1 MERVYAARSH
11 TSARSAFLCDF
22 YRSRSP
28 SRVLN
33 TILNTISLASNFTP
47 QETRGPLAMM
57 PVEAMSAAA
66 ARCTYRSK
74 SSREGVDRGA
84 WRVALLLASCLLV
97 SSFGVAE
104 SSCVANVEPSTYD
117 LRVGE
122 VEVDR
127 LHRQDVG
134 LDLGGVIEQN
144 QFGRSIALHGD
155 TMVAIAALRINDD
168 ENSQDKVSNRYEYG
182 IRLYVRKVPGDKTSG
197 WREHWQSPFLDS
209 FREADEIAVHGDT
222 FVVTKTANWPTRIMT
237 FTRKVPGDVN
247 SEWES
252 TSFHDNGVPNI
263 HSVSIHEH
271 TLVVGYDVDNDSN
284 NGNNQVAVFRRASLQ
299 GVWEPSAVPLARPSD
314 LGGPFQPMRS
324 WAEHVRVHGDT
335 VVVSERLYSVD
346 GTSSLKYDRGRVCI
360 YSYNTGA
367 WVLDPPECVQPD
379 WTLLE
384 QSMPDAY
391 QGHPHFGYS
400 IDIDGDTIVAG
411 GFGTCSNRGAAW
423 VFQRRKDSA
432 AGYKWVQTSTLFAA
446 DTASDTIGDRFGI
459 SVAIDGGTI
468 AVSSESDKSEDS
480 TYDQPPGAIYI
491 FTVDVAGSW
500 IPRGKI
506 WPHSTLYQRRTWGSG
521 TSPTSPYSQSNYAN
535 KIAMRDGTLV
545 VAASNYKPD
554 ATGSD
559 TGALFV
565 YSLPG
570 TNEFEKNFAA
580 EEIAA
585 LPETSNERFDFDPL
599 PASKGQLGY
608 PVRIDMDEDFLVIAG
623 RHEGKDKVFVYARDN
638 RTLIA
643 ELLPS
648 DATQGNDWIGF
659 GASVAIS
666 NGIVVVSHIEGK
678 NYFDCGGRIGA
689 VYVYKISSSTTG
701 IKTEDQKLLPGPD
714 PCAYYAINANYAHHN
729 NGPFGTSVAI
739 DGDTIVV
746 GAPRA
751 SIDYDGDGVM
761 NNTNVGYLHGTVHI
775 YTRDNSTWTWRR
787 ELRASEMQQV
797 EPSWDSNVIHLDG
810 EQDQWS
816 PAFGYSVGVSGH
828 TIVVSSYGENAEIDY
843 ANDAI
848 GGDVGSAYV
857 FTRSSSDPPN
867 WAPRAW
873 LTVRDE
879 HPSNLMGSSCAID
892 GDTIAVGAQNQDTD
906 SHGAVHVFYRD
917 VPGDPN
923 SGWTQVEKLR
933 GEHDLP
939 HGQANDVQ
947 LKLGASVDIY
957 GDVIIAGGVMGNVG
971 SAGAAYIFTR
981 DRPGVSSSTWTQRD
995 RIFTGVAND
1004 HLGARGVVVHG
1015 DLAMIAGGGNPDDGS
1030 PASFVRVYRLP
1041 CPERDITDPNT
1052 CSCDDLMAINGFKIA
1067 DEFSSSSSPSS
1078 GCYGPAPTYKYTEPS
1093 PPAPLPSF
1101 RFAVD
1106 APSKTGYGYFGD
1118 CLCLC
1123 KGEQVANGTIDV
1135 TDDQGGV
1142 GFSFSKCV
1150 DEGPEECGDMAT
1162 EGYIDACDVNFT
1174 TTWSYVP
1181 TYTGACNPGYE
1192 GTNCQTASACTN
1204 SSIPTKDGSDG
1215 SIHCG
1220 EHGIVGG
1227 TTGSCT
1233 CTCNPGWDGSGCET
1247 ASACTN
1253 SSISTKDGSDG
1264 SIHCGEHGNV
1274 GGTTGS
1280 CTCTCED
1287 GWEGSGCETVADAP
1301 APSPDPGSG
1310 GGTSDEL
1317 GDCSC
1322 YCDADKTDFAG
1333 NVTGCD
1339 GNGGDCGVT
1348 SAECSSLGPD
1358 DRCPSTFGQTC
1369 STYYVEWFVNPSYS
1383 SGHSHNDSGSGETRK
1398 NCECLCDDQSWSTRV
1413 FPNLDTCSQGE
1424 CGITESACSDSSAGS
1439 VYDTCTSYNQ
1449 DAVDNG
1455 DSDACTGT
1463 VSTRWT
1469 YDGYSYSQG
1478 PTSSPDPGSG

>member
-1 MERVYAARSH
+1 
-11 TSARSAFLCDF
+11 
-22 YRSRSP
+22 
-28 SRVLN
+28 
-33 TILNTISLASNFTP
+33 
-47 QETRGPLAMM
+47 
-57 PVEAMSAAA
+57 
-66 ARCTYRSK
+66 
-74 SSREGVDRGA
+74 
-84 WRVALLLASCLLV
+84 
-97 SSFGVAE
+97 
-104 SSCVANVEPSTYD
+104 
-117 LRVGE
+117 
-122 VEVDR
+122 
-127 LHRQDVG
+127 
-134 LDLGGVIEQN
+134 
-144 QFGRSIALHGD
+144 
-155 TMVAIAALRINDD
+155 
-168 ENSQDKVSNRYEYG
+168 
-182 IRLYVRKVPGDKTSG
+182 
-197 WREHWQSPFLDS
+197 
-209 FREADEIAVHGDT
+209 
-222 FVVTKTANWPTRIMT
+222 
-237 FTRKVPGDVN
+237 
-247 SEWES
+247 
-252 TSFHDNGVPNI
+252 
-263 HSVSIHEH
+263 
-271 TLVVGYDVDNDSN
+271 
-284 NGNNQVAVFRRASLQ
+284 
-299 GVWEPSAVPLARPSD
+299 
-314 LGGPFQPMRS
+314 
-324 WAEHVRVHGDT
+324 
-335 VVVSERLYSVD
+335 
-346 GTSSLKYDRGRVCI
+346 
-360 YSYNTGA
+360 
-367 WVLDPPECVQPD
+367 
-379 WTLLE
+379 
-384 QSMPDAY
+384 
-391 QGHPHFGYS
+391 
-400 IDIDGDTIVAG
+400 
-411 GFGTCSNRGAAW
+411 
-423 VFQRRKDSA
+423 
-432 AGYKWVQTSTLFAA
+432 
-446 DTASDTIGDRFGI
+446 
-459 SVAIDGGTI
+459 
-468 AVSSESDKSEDS
+468 
-480 TYDQPPGAIYI
+480 
-491 FTVDVAGSW
+491 
-500 IPRGKI
+500 
-506 WPHSTLYQRRTWGSG
+506 
-521 TSPTSPYSQSNYAN
+521 
-535 KIAMRDGTLV
+535 
-545 VAASNYKPD
+545 
-554 ATGSD
+554 
-559 TGALFV
+559 
-565 YSLPG
+565 
-570 TNEFEKNFAA
+570 
-580 EEIAA
+580 
-585 LPETSNERFDFDPL
+585 
-599 PASKGQLGY
+599 
-608 PVRIDMDEDFLVIAG
+608 
-623 RHEGKDKVFVYARDN
+623 
-638 RTLIA
+638 
-643 ELLPS
+643 
-648 DATQGNDWIGF
+648 
-659 GASVAIS
+659 
-666 NGIVVVSHIEGK
+666 
-678 NYFDCGGRIGA
+678 
-689 VYVYKISSSTTG
+689 
-701 IKTEDQKLLPGPD
+701 
-714 PCAYYAINANYAHHN
+714 
-729 NGPFGTSVAI
+729 
-739 DGDTIVV
+739 
-746 GAPRA
+746 
-751 SIDYDGDGVM
+751 
-761 NNTNVGYLHGTVHI
+761 
-775 YTRDNSTWTWRR
+775 
-787 ELRASEMQQV
+787 MQQV

-1204 SSIPTKDGSDG
+1204 SLDSTKDGSDG
-1215 SIHCG
+1215 IIHCG

-1233 CTCNPGWDGSGCET
+1233 CTCDPGWEGSGCET

-1264 SIHCGEHGNV
+1264 IIHCGEHGIV

-1280 CTCTCED
+1280 CTCTCD
-1287 GWEGSGCETVADAP
+1287 PGWDGSGCETASACTATLRSRPRMEATVVSIAESTASSVAPPGRARVHATLGGMEAAVRQPARAP
-1301 APSPDPGSG
+1301 TLRSRPRMEATVVSIAESTASSVAPPGRARVHATLG
-1310 GGTSDEL
+1310 GREAAVRRLQTLQPRRRIRARVEAPPTSTETASATATPTRPILQGTSPVATETEGLRCHL
-1317 GDCSC
+1317 G
-1322 YCDADKTDFAG
+1322 
-1333 NVTGCD
+1333 
-1339 GNGGDCGVT
+1339 
-1348 SAECSSLGPD
+1348 
-1358 DRCPSTFGQTC
+1358 
-1369 STYYVEWFVNPSYS
+1369 
-1383 SGHSHNDSGSGETRK
+1383 
-1398 NCECLCDDQSWSTRV
+1398 
-1413 FPNLDTCSQGE
+1413 
-1424 CGITESACSDSSAGS
+1424 
-1439 VYDTCTSYNQ
+1439 
-1449 DAVDNG
+1449 
-1455 DSDACTGT
+1455 
-1463 VSTRWT
+1463 
-1469 YDGYSYSQG
+1469 
-1478 PTSSPDPGSG
+1478 

>member
-1 MERVYAARSH
+1 MTAH
-11 TSARSAFLCDF
+11 TCGRLEGS
-22 YRSRSP
+22 
-28 SRVLN
+28 
-33 TILNTISLASNFTP
+33 
-47 QETRGPLAMM
+47 
-57 PVEAMSAAA
+57 
-66 ARCTYRSK
+66 ARCTFTKFRARRPASRQRTK
-74 SSREGVDRGA
+74 SS
-84 WRVALLLASCLLV
+84 
-97 SSFGVAE
+97 
-104 SSCVANVEPSTYD
+104 Y
-117 LRVGE
+117 
-122 VEVDR
+122 
-127 LHRQDVG
+127 
-134 LDLGGVIEQN
+134 
-144 QFGRSIALHGD
+144 
-155 TMVAIAALRINDD
+155 
-168 ENSQDKVSNRYEYG
+168 
-182 IRLYVRKVPGDKTSG
+182 PG
-197 WREHWQSPFLDS
+197 
-209 FREADEIAVHGDT
+209 
-222 FVVTKTANWPTRIMT
+222 PT
-237 FTRKVPGDVN
+237 
-247 SEWES
+247 
-252 TSFHDNGVPNI
+252 
-263 HSVSIHEH
+263 
-271 TLVVGYDVDNDSN
+271 
-284 NGNNQVAVFRRASLQ
+284 
-299 GVWEPSAVPLARPSD
+299 LAR
-314 LGGPFQPMRS
+314 
-324 WAEHVRVHGDT
+324 
-335 VVVSERLYSVD
+335 
-346 GTSSLKYDRGRVCI
+346 
-360 YSYNTGA
+360 
-367 WVLDPPECVQPD
+367 
-379 WTLLE
+379 
-384 QSMPDAY
+384 
-391 QGHPHFGYS
+391 
-400 IDIDGDTIVAG
+400 
-411 GFGTCSNRGAAW
+411 
-423 VFQRRKDSA
+423 
-432 AGYKWVQTSTLFAA
+432 
-446 DTASDTIGDRFGI
+446 
-459 SVAIDGGTI
+459 
-468 AVSSESDKSEDS
+468 
-480 TYDQPPGAIYI
+480 
-491 FTVDVAGSW
+491 
-500 IPRGKI
+500 
-506 WPHSTLYQRRTWGSG
+506 
-521 TSPTSPYSQSNYAN
+521 
-535 KIAMRDGTLV
+535 
-545 VAASNYKPD
+545 
-554 ATGSD
+554 
-559 TGALFV
+559 
-565 YSLPG
+565 
-570 TNEFEKNFAA
+570 
-580 EEIAA
+580 
-585 LPETSNERFDFDPL
+585 
-599 PASKGQLGY
+599 
-608 PVRIDMDEDFLVIAG
+608 
-623 RHEGKDKVFVYARDN
+623 
-638 RTLIA
+638 
-643 ELLPS
+643 
-648 DATQGNDWIGF
+648 
-659 GASVAIS
+659 
-666 NGIVVVSHIEGK
+666 
-678 NYFDCGGRIGA
+678 
-689 VYVYKISSSTTG
+689 TT
-701 IKTEDQKLLPGPD
+701 
-714 PCAYYAINANYAHHN
+714 AINANYAHHN

-1204 SSIPTKDGSDG
+1204 SLDSTKDGSDG
-1215 SIHCG
+1215 IIHCG

-1233 CTCNPGWDGSGCET
+1233 CTCDPGWDGSGCETASACTNSSISTKDGSDGIIHCGEHGIVGGTTGSCTCTCDPGWDGSGCET

-1264 SIHCGEHGNV
+1264 SIHCGEHGIV

-1280 CTCTCED
+1280 CTCTCDPGWDGSGCETASACTNSSISTKD
-1287 GWEGSGCETVADAP
+1287 GSDGSIHCGEHGIVGGTTGSCTCTCDPGWDGSGCETASACTNSSISTKDGSDGSIHCGEHGIVGGTTGSCTCTCDPGWEGSGCETASACTNSSISTKDGSDGSIHCGEHGIVGGTTGSCTCTCDHGWEGSGCETVAVAP

-1317 GDCSC
+1317 GDCAC
-1322 YCDADKTDFAG
+1322 YCDG
-1333 NVTGCD
+1333 
-1339 GNGGDCGVT
+1339 
-1348 SAECSSLGPD
+1348 
-1358 DRCPSTFGQTC
+1358 
-1369 STYYVEWFVNPSYS
+1369 SYQ
-1383 SGHSHNDSGSGETRK
+1383 GTR
-1398 NCECLCDDQSWSTRV
+1398 R
-1413 FPNLDTCSQGE
+1413 
-1424 CGITESACSDSSAGS
+1424 
-1439 VYDTCTSYNQ
+1439 
-1449 DAVDNG
+1449 
-1455 DSDACTGT
+1455 
-1463 VSTRWT
+1463 R
-1469 YDGYSYSQG
+1469 
-1478 PTSSPDPGSG
+1478 

>member
-1 MERVYAARSH
+1 M
-11 TSARSAFLCDF
+11 
-22 YRSRSP
+22 
-28 SRVLN
+28 LN

-168 ENSQDKVSNRYEYG
+168 ETSQDKVSNRYEYG

-335 VVVSERLYSVD
+335 VVVSERKYSVD

-506 WPHSTLYQRRTWGSG
+506 WPHSTLYQRRAWGSG
-521 TSPTSPYSQSNYAN
+521 TSPTSPYSQSNYAK

-585 LPETSNERFDFDPL
+585 LPETSNERFDFDPRHL

-623 RHEGKDKVFVYARDN
+623 RHEGKDKVFVYVRDN

-648 DATQGNDWIGF
+648 DATQGYDWIGF
-659 GASVAIS
+659 GTSVAIS

-678 NYFDCGGRIGA
+678 TDCAHRGSTGRIGA

-714 PCAYYAINANYAHHN
+714 PCAYTAINANYAHHN

-1204 SSIPTKDGSDG
+1204 SSDSTKDGSDG

-1233 CTCNPGWDGSGCET
+1233 CTCDPGWDGSGCET

-1264 SIHCGEHGNV
+1264 SIHCGEHGIV

-1322 YCDADKTDFAG
+1322 YCDGSYQG
-1333 NVTGCD
+1333 NIDVDD
-1339 GNGGDCGVT
+1339 GQGGV
-1348 SAECSSLGPD
+1348 
-1358 DRCPSTFGQTC
+1358 
-1369 STYYVEWFVNPSYS
+1369 
-1383 SGHSHNDSGSGETRK
+1383 
-1398 NCECLCDDQSWSTRV
+1398 
-1413 FPNLDTCSQGE
+1413 
-1424 CGITESACSDSSAGS
+1424 GITESFCDDWGPPGCPGTCDNPFTVNWLYNSAYTGANFG
-1439 VYDTCTSYNQ
+1439 DGP
-1449 DAVDNG
+1449 G
-1455 DSDACTGT
+1455 DSGPPPGGSTSTQYGDCECYCDGSYQGNIDVDDGQGGVGVTESFCDDGGPPACPKR
-1463 VSTRWT
+1463 VSRA
-1469 YDGYSYSQG
+1469 
-1478 PTSSPDPGSG
+1478 PTPSR